1 VKGLFVTGTDTGVG
15 KTRVALFLI
24 AGWRAAGL
32 RVGVMKPCETGC
44 MMREGESLSRSGA
57 AGGSAGALASLVPA
71 DAAALLEASGS
82 DLTLDEVCPFRFR
95 APMAPAE
102 AAALESGA
110 FSIERAVEI
119 FSSIRARHDVTLV
132 EGAGGLIVPFE
143 GERTTVDLVR
153 AMDIPVVVVARIGLG
168 TINHTCLTVDRA
180 RGEGLDVLGVIFN
193 RCEDPRVH
201 PPGPDEERNPA
212 AVERL
217 CGVKV
222 LGNVEFSSE
231 GIVPLYLDLGFE
243 GGRS

>member
-1 VKGLFVTGTDTGVG
+1 VKAVFVTGTDTGVG
-15 KTRVALFLI
+15 KTRAALALI

-44 MMREGESLSRSGA
+44 EEKAEGGA
-57 AGGSAGALASLVPA
+57 GLVPA
-71 DAAALLEASGS
+71 DAVALLDASGS
-82 DLTLDEVCPFRFR
+82 ELSLDEVCPFRFR
-95 APMAPAE
+95 TPMAPAE
-102 AAALESGA
+102 AAALEDGA
-110 FSIERAVEI
+110 FSIERAVEV
-119 FSSIRARHDVTLV
+119 FESIRGRHDVTLV

-180 RGEGLDVLGVIFN
+180 RFEGLDVLGVIFN
-193 RCEDPRVH
+193 RCEDPRAH

-222 LGNVEFSSE
+222 LGSVAFDPE
-231 GIVPLYLDLGFE
+231 GVSPFFLDLGFE
-243 GGRS
+243 GGKR